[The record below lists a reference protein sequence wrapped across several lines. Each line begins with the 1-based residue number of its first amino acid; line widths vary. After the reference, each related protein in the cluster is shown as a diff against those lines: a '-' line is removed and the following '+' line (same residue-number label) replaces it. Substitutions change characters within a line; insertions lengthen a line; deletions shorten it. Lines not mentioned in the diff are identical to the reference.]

1 MSSKMSKDESKD
13 SEDDGEESGED
24 EDEEEDTGFYK
35 SDDML
40 WQPGSNQRKWLKTR
54 GKKKFIDFDDDQRI
68 LLRKYFNS
76 LDADGGGD
84 IGVDELEEPL
94 IALGLVDTREQVK
107 KIVDTVDTDLT
118 EKIEFEEFLSIVKGD
133 ASSKQEDN
141 LPAEE

>member
-1 MSSKMSKDESKD
+1 
-13 SEDDGEESGED
+13 
-24 EDEEEDTGFYK
+24 
-35 SDDML
+35 ML
-40 WQPGSNQRKWLKTR
+40 WQPGSNQSKWLKTR
-54 GKKKFIDFDDDQRI
+54 GKKKFIDFDDDHRI